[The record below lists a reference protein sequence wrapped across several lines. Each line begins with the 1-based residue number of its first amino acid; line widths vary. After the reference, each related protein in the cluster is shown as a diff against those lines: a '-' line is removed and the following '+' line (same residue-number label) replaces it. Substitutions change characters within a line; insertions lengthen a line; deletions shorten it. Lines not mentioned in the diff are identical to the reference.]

1 MGDIGSNLDTSDL
14 HRLTPAQLRARRTMK
29 WTTYPDDVLPMW
41 VAEMDYPLAEPVR
54 RALHDAV
61 EREMTGYQSQLVM
74 REYAEAMVD
83 WQASQSQ
90 LGGYDWTVDAA
101 DVFTVPDVMKGVD
114 LAIRF
119 FSAPED
125 PVVIPMPV
133 YMPFFDVV
141 ALTRRPQMK
150 VPMGWDGTRHTF
162 DLAAIDAA
170 LAAGGRTV
178 LISSP
183 HNPLGRVFTRAELAG
198 LAEVVQRHGA
208 RVISDEIH
216 APLVLDH
223 PHIPYAAVSP
233 AAAAH
238 SITVLSASKA
248 WNVPGLKAAQVITT
262 APGDRERWL
271 AIPYWERLGMTI
283 FGMQAGIAA
292 YREGG
297 PWLAEVLATLAT
309 HRTLVVD
316 GVASMPGVRTIANEG
331 TYLQWLD
338 FTALELDEEPSEWL
352 LREAKVALNPG
363 VPFGAAPHTHARLNF
378 GTTRPLLE
386 QGLEQIAA
394 AVSARC
400 GGG

>member
-1 MGDIGSNLDTSDL
+1 
-14 HRLTPAQLRARRTMK
+14 
-29 WTTYPDDVLPMW
+29 
-41 VAEMDYPLAEPVR
+41 
-54 RALHDAV
+54 
-61 EREMTGYQSQLVM
+61 
-74 REYAEAMVD
+74 
-83 WQASQSQ
+83 
-90 LGGYDWTVDAA
+90 
-101 DVFTVPDVMKGVD
+101 
-114 LAIRF
+114 
-119 FSAPED
+119 
-125 PVVIPMPV
+125 MPV

-297 PWLAEVLATLAT
+297 AWLAEVLATLAT

-316 GVASMPGVRTIANEG
+316 AVASMPGVRTIANEG